1 MMSKFVLN
9 EQNGWGEKVQNN
21 TPKKTKP
28 ELQLWEVTMP
38 KPTGPNQRRSHTGRK
53 RAHTSGSQVS
63 IRHSHT
69 TGRRSKAP
77 GRPIQSIKRRQ
88 AKRRRVML
96 YRCLAL
102 CMFALFL
109 VGVFK
114 LTGIIYRG
122 IQTRIQTDEIPA
134 MGQNEIQDRS
144 ETDNL
149 IEKPMITV
157 DLLEQNPYSR
167 PGTTLKKV
175 KNIFVHYT
183 ANQGTSAAQ
192 NRSYFANLAETGERS
207 ASAHFII
214 GYEGEI
220 LQCIPLEEEAF
231 AVRGRNN
238 DSVSI
243 ECCYLSEDGAFTQS
257 TYNSLIELLAWLCG
271 EYGLSEQDI
280 LRHYDESGKKC
291 PLYYVDHED
300 EWEQLLEDVAQFTA
314 EQLPEQNP

>member
-1 MMSKFVLN
+1 MKSKLVLS

-21 TPKKTKP
+21 TQKKTKP

-38 KPTGPNQRRSHTGRK
+38 KPTGPNQRKSHTGRK
-53 RAHTSGSQVS
+53 KAHIAGSR
-63 IRHSHT
+63 IINRHSHT
-69 TGRRSKAP
+69 ANQFSRTP

-88 AKRRRVML
+88 AKRRRVLL

-102 CMFALFL
+102 CIFALFL
-109 VGVFK
+109 VGVFQ

-122 IQTRIQTDEIPA
+122 IQTRIQTDKIPA
-134 MGQNEIQDRS
+134 MGQNEGQDLPIT
-144 ETDNL
+144 ENP
-149 IEKPMITV
+149 IEKPKITV
-157 DLLEQNPYSR
+157 DLLERNRYSR
-167 PGTTLKKV
+167 PGTNLKKV

-183 ANQGTSAAQ
+183 ANPGTSAEQ

-220 LQCIPLEEEAF
+220 LQCIPLEEEAY
-231 AVRGRNN
+231 AVKGRNN

-257 TYNSLIELLAWLCG
+257 TYNSLVELLAWLCG

-280 LRHYDESGKKC
+280 LRHYDEGGKKC
-291 PLYYVDHED
+291 PLYYVDHEN

-314 EQLPEQNP
+314 EQLPE